1 MEIDQQRYPASQLDW
16 LLDDLVRR
24 VPHLTQAVF
33 LSQDGLAL
41 GASRGLPQSDM
52 EHLAALAA
60 GFNSLARGAS
70 RHFGG
75 DARQSIIEMTSGFFI
90 VSAAGQGTCLAVLTT
105 TEADIGQVAY
115 EMAILVQRT
124 GDHLQVNM
132 RTRSALSDARD
143 RRHAGKRR
151 TMARCCGRSR
161 SPAVCSDSGPYA
173 AFRRGL

>member
-1 MEIDQQRYPASQLDW
+1 MESSQRYQASQLDW
-16 LLDDLVRR
+16 VLDDLVRR
-24 VPHLTQAVF
+24 VPHITRAVF

-41 GASRGLPQSDM
+41 GASRGIEQADT

-105 TEADIGQVAY
+105 VEADIGQGGDGMGVF
-115 EMAILVQRT
+115 VPGT
-124 GDHLQVNM
+124 GGHHPTHM
-132 RTRSALSDARD
+132 RTRSALSDHARN
-143 RRHAGKRR
+143 RRPCRR
-151 TMARCCGRSR
+151 TTNDGSMPRLAPWSGRM
-161 SPAVCSDSGPYA
+161 P
-173 AFRRGL
+173 